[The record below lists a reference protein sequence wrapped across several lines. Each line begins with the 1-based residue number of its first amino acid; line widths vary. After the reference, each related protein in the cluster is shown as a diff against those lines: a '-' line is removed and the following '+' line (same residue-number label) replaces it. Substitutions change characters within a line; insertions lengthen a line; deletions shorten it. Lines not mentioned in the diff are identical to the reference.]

1 MFKARTDLAVEAREL
16 YFENSELEADAEGIE
31 AEAENCGDGISV
43 TRVRI
48 LDENGEKSLGKRVGN
63 YITIEIPETLH
74 RGDTAYDE
82 ACKVCAKELC
92 ALIGCKEKG
101 TVLVVGLGNWNIT
114 ADAIGPKTV
123 ESVVVTRHLLEYMPE
138 EVDSRLRSVCAVSP
152 GVLGITGVETGEIVR
167 GIVDRVKPSMII
179 AIDALCSRRMERL
192 NRTIQLTDTGITPGA
207 GVGNRRMAIDENEL
221 GVPVIAIGV
230 PTVVDAATIV
240 SDTID
245 MLLEALK
252 NNAAEKERLRKI
264 LSAVAD
270 EDKYALI
277 KQVLTPSF
285 GDFAVTSKEIDFTV
299 GSVAE
304 VIANGINIALHEGI
318 TLEDINKYA

>member
-1 MFKARTDLAVEAREL
+1 MFEARTDLAIEAREL
-16 YFENSELEADAEGIE
+16 YFEGSELEAEAEGVE
-31 AEAENCGDGISV
+31 AEAESCGEGICV

-48 LDENGEKSLGKRVGN
+48 LDKNGEKSLGKRVGN
-63 YITIEIPETLH
+63 YITIEIPDALH

-82 ACKVCAKELC
+82 ACRVCAKELC
-92 ALIGCKEKG
+92 TLVEDKGKG
-101 TVLVVGLGNWNIT
+101 TVLVVGLGNWDIT
-114 ADAIGPKTV
+114 ADALGPKAV
-123 ESVVVTRHLLEYMPE
+123 KSVVVTRHLPE
-138 EVDSRLRSVCAVSP
+138 HMTEQADNRLRSVCAVSP

-167 GIVDRVKPSMII
+167 GIVDRVKPSLVI

-207 GVGNRRMAIDENEL
+207 GVGNRRMTIDESEL

-270 EDKYALI
+270 EDKYGLI

-285 GDFAVTSKEIDFTV
+285 GDFAVTSKEIDLTI
-299 GSVAE
+299 SSLSD
-304 VIANGINIALHEGI
+304 VIANGINIALHDGI
-318 TLEDINKYA
+318 TLENIR